1 MSLKNELFNVLLI
14 FFGKGYIKEIAEMW
28 NKLTPEEK
36 APYKLKSEEDG
47 KKYQRALVEWEEEM
61 VRQGK
66 ANLIRLQSQPAQPAL
81 DESKKRTPFQSQT
94 KRK

>member
-47 KKYQRALVEWEEEM
+47 KKYQRALVEWEM